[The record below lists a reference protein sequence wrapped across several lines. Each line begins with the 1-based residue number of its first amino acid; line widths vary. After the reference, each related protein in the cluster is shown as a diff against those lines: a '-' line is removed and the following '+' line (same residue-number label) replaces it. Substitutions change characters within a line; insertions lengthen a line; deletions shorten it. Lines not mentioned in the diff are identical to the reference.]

1 MYGLNFAPPSAISAN
16 NAGTRRRPLCRFGGV
31 HSTDTS
37 AKYADEIADE
47 TAEDIAG
54 GVVVVEAEWLGLDHV
69 SNHSFIITQHD
80 VIMIWWR
87 RPSPAGAMRRAAAE
101 AHRRDASERE

>member
-16 NAGTRRRPLCRFGGV
+16 DPEIRRRPLCRFGGV

-37 AKYADEIADE
+37 AKYAEKTADE

-54 GVVVVEAEWLGLDHV
+54 GRAVVVEAEWLGLDHV
-69 SNHSFIITQHD
+69 SHPGFAITHPGG
-80 VIMIWWR
+80 IMVSSISCRCDAPR
-87 RPSPAGAMRRAAAE
+87 RRGGTRGRCL
-101 AHRRDASERE
+101 

>member
-1 MYGLNFAPPSAISAN
+1 MYGLTFAPPSAISAN

-37 AKYADEIADE
+37 AKYGEKTADE

-54 GVVVVEAEWLGLDHV
+54 GRVVVVEAEWLGLDHV
-69 SNHSFIITQHD
+69 SNHSFISTHSD
-80 VIMIWWR
+80 VITI
-87 RPSPAGAMRRAAAE
+87 
-101 AHRRDASERE
+101 